1 MATLA
6 LAPSAT
12 PAFMPAAPLTMASV
26 MAAWR
31 RWRDGPSGDWTLW
44 QAACAGDP
52 DAARAVIDRLTPMAL
67 ALARRVVNHPEDA
80 QDMVQEA
87 FLRLWRAQPSDTRG
101 AQLSTYFHTLV
112 LNRCRTHLVR
122 QREWATDPSDMVDLV
137 DAQDWVAADV
147 LPDYPAQQ
155 IDDAL
160 RRLPARQRL
169 ALTLWAHAEAQPADI
184 ARELGIEVNA
194 AHQLLHRAR
203 GRLRYLLEANH
214 GEA

>member
-1 MATLA
+1 MTPLA
-6 LAPSAT
+6 LALTVTPSFT
-12 PAFMPAAPLTMASV
+12 PAAPLTMASV
-26 MAAWR
+26 MATWR
-31 RWRDGPSGDWTLW
+31 RWRDGPCGDWTLW

-52 DAARAVIDRLTPMAL
+52 NAARAVIDRLTPMAL
-67 ALARRVVNHPEDA
+67 ALARRVLHHPEDA

-101 AQLSTYFHTLV
+101 AQLSTYFYTLV

-122 QREWATDPSDMVDLV
+122 QREWATDPNDMVDLV
-137 DAQDWVAADV
+137 DAHDWVATD
-147 LPDYPAQQ
+147 PWSDYPTQA
-155 IDDAL
+155 IDGAL

-169 ALTLWAHAEAQPADI
+169 ALTLWAHADAQPPEI

-203 GRLRYLLEANH
+203 GRLRQLLEANH
-214 GEA
+214 EQA

>member
-1 MATLA
+1 
-6 LAPSAT
+6 
-12 PAFMPAAPLTMASV
+12 MASV
-26 MAAWR
+26 IAAWR
-31 RWRDGPSGDWTLW
+31 RWRDGPSGDWALW

-67 ALARRVVNHPEDA
+67 ALARRVLQHPQDA

-122 QREWATDPSDMVDLV
+122 QREWATDPVDMVELV
-137 DAQDWVAADV
+137 DAQDWVNAQDG
-147 LPDYPAQQ
+147 PDYPAHV
-155 IDDAL
+155 IDQAL

-169 ALTLWAHAEAQPADI
+169 ALTLWAHADAQPPDI
-184 ARELGIEVNA
+184 ARELDIDVNA

-203 GRLRYLLEANH
+203 ARLRQLLEANH
-214 GEA
+214 GKA

>member
-1 MATLA
+1 
-6 LAPSAT
+6 
-12 PAFMPAAPLTMASV
+12 MASV

-31 RWRDGPSGDWTLW
+31 RWRDGPSGDWALW
-44 QAACAGDP
+44 QAACDGDP

-67 ALARRVVNHPEDA
+67 ALARRVVQRHEDA

-87 FLRLWRAQPSDTRG
+87 FLRLWRAQPSEIGG

-122 QREWATDPSDMVDLV
+122 QREWATDPSDIVELV
-137 DAQDWVAADV
+137 DAQDWSNADV
-147 LPDYPAQQ
+147 WPDFPAHA
-155 IDDAL
+155 IDQAL
-160 RRLPARQRL
+160 RQLPARQRL
-169 ALTLWAHAEAQPADI
+169 ALTLWAHADAQPSDI

-203 GRLRYLLEANH
+203 SRLRQLLETTHAK
-214 GEA
+214 A